1 MPFSFLCELFY
12 EEVIKLVALLAHE
25 GTEPVPRR
33 HNGCRVSISLRK
45 GQEPP
50 DFPLSRERF
59 ILFNLVRCNPNN
71 VHYLI
76 FLVWTASRTRPRIAG
91 SRYLNFPI
99 IGYEVTRRSRAVS
112 RSKNV

>member
-1 MPFSFLCELFY
+1 MSFPLFREFFY
-12 EEVIKLVALLAHE
+12 EEEVERNLLFCHE
-25 GTEPVPRR
+25 SPPPIPRG

-71 VHYLI
+71 VH
-76 FLVWTASRTRPRIAG
+76 
-91 SRYLNFPI
+91 
-99 IGYEVTRRSRAVS
+99 
-112 RSKNV
+112 